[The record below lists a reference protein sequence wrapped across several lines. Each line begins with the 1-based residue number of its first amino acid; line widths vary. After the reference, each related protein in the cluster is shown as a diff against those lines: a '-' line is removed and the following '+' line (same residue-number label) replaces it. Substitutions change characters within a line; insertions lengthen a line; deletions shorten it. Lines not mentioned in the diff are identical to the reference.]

1 MANSIYQQLNNNSNN
16 NLINNFPNPQ
26 NLINQFNNFR
36 RTLQGDPQ
44 QMVMQLLRN
53 GTMSQQDYNNLR
65 QMAQQ
70 FQQLLGQY

>member
-1 MANSIYQQLNNNSNN
+1 MANSIYQQLNSSNNSNN
-16 NLINNFPNPQ
+16 FNFPNPQ

-44 QMVMQLLRN
+44 QMVMQLLQN
-53 GTMSQQDYNNLR
+53 GTMSQQEYNNLR